1 MTALRCPASCYIIM
15 SGLTDLVAPAKAAVA
30 MNRILSLTAVAAML
44 AVTACNKANEPE
56 VIDTNPDP
64 MASQIANA
72 APVELPPAVTDSG
85 IYRCKDNSVVYV
97 DFLGDKTEANVRTK
111 KDGPA
116 THVKAAEAGKPMTAE
131 DGTSVT
137 GSGKTIQ
144 IAVKGGAAQSCT
156 R

>member
-1 MTALRCPASCYIIM
+1 MNR
-15 SGLTDLVAPAKAAVA
+15 LTPLSAVA
-30 MNRILSLTAVAAML
+30 VLL
-44 AVTACNKANEPE
+44 ALAACNKSQPE
-56 VIDTNPDP
+56 VVDTNPDP

-97 DFLGDKTEANVRTK
+97 DFLGDKTAANVRTK
-111 KDGPA
+111 KDGLA
-116 THVKAAEAGKPMTAE
+116 TQVKATEAGKPMTG
-131 DGTSVT
+131 DNGFSVD

-144 IAVKGGAAQSCT
+144 IAVNGGAAQSCS